1 MKSRNP
7 RELRRVLRSPLMAL
21 AVRGSAGGLGIGLSF
36 RRKAVIK
43 GSTPPLGV
51 GGSPGTLSEAAKI
64 EDS

>member
-1 MKSRNP
+1 MKKCFA
-7 RELRRVLRSPLMAL
+7 PLPCKVNL
-21 AVRGSAGGLGIGLSF
+21 VIGLSF